1 MHFFLYKCQM
11 ANTNSG
17 IDVFWRSYKTDK
29 ACFLLQ
35 STMTSFKELKNGL
48 LLFLVVV
55 LYEPYSVS
63 WMYRL

>member
-55 LYEPYSVS
+55 LY
-63 WMYRL
+63 